1 MQATRW
7 VRSPRTPSAQR
18 TDGLAVQLRNAE
30 WIVLRSG
37 KTKPLRTP
45 GYATYLDDAIAE
57 VDKLLL
63 PSRWKVQVEEDTKA
77 ETWTSGGWRVVPQGR
92 QWLVERA
99 TDGVVFEPA
108 TRRAFASPDRARVWA
123 ELRFDR
129 ERTGL
134 RGPKPRAGARAR
146 SKLPDV
152 RVTQEERDFA
162 ISTLEQIGTSYSEF
176 VRAAVK
182 WAHGHVGTGDD
193 KEWALD
199 VEDVAFYRK
208 GEAPPSST

>member
-37 KTKPLRTP
+37 KMKALKTH
-45 GYATYLDDAIAE
+45 GYAAYLDDAISE

-63 PSRWKVQVEEDTKA
+63 PSRWKVQVDGDTKA
-77 ETWTSGGWRVVPQGR
+77 ETWLSGAWRVQSVGR
-92 QWLVERA
+92 EWIVERMV
-99 TDGVVFEPA
+99 DGADYTPA

-134 RGPKPRAGARAR
+134 RGPKPRAGSRAR

-162 ISTLEQIGTSYSEF
+162 VGTLSQIGTSYSEF
-176 VRAAVK
+176 VRAALK
-182 WAHGHVGTGDD
+182 WANAHVGSGDD

-199 VEDVAFYRK
+199 VGDVVFYRK
-208 GEAPPSST
+208 TDTPT